1 MNGARMVPSFLFDT
15 AGGRVKVGGPA
26 AYAPVTAAINT
37 GRADGVAEA
46 MNEPRTRV
54 AQEILPARETIE
66 GAGVHLRRAFGHHQ
80 VPKLDPF
87 LLLDDFRSEN
97 PAEFV
102 AGFPW
107 HPHRG
112 IETVTYMLAGRVE
125 HEDSIGNAGTIGP
138 GDVQWMTAGSGII
151 HQEMPKPLDG
161 RMGGFQLWVNLP
173 ARQKM
178 MDPRYQEVKRAGIPE
193 VEVSKGIR
201 ARVISGE
208 IRGVKGPVRDLM
220 VDPEYLDVLMEP
232 GTVFDHPVKP
242 GHRTFA
248 YLLEGKASF
257 DNEEAELLDSEHL
270 VLYSDGDRVRIGAG
284 SSPARFLLISGKPL
298 GEPVAWWGPIV
309 MNDHRQLEVAIQEF
323 QDGTFIKQKNNSPRA
338 RNLG

>member
-1 MNGARMVPSFLFDT
+1 MVPSFLFDT
-15 AGGRVKVGGPA
+15 AGGRVKVGRLA
-26 AYAPVTAAINT
+26 AYAAVTAAINT

-46 MNEPRTRV
+46 MNEPRTRT

-178 MDPRYQEVKRAGIPE
+178 TDPRYQEVKRTGIPE

-208 IRGVKGPVRDLM
+208 INGVKGPVRDLM

-232 GTVFDHPVKP
+232 GTVFEHPVKR

-257 DNEEAELLDSEHL
+257 DSEQTELLGPEHL
-270 VLYSDGDRVRIGAG
+270 VLYSDGDQVRTETG
-284 SSPARFLLISGKPL
+284 SGPARFLLISGKPL

-309 MNDHRQLEVAIQEF
+309 MNDRRQLEVAIQEYRE
-323 QDGTFIKQKNNSPRA
+323 GTFIKQKNNSQRA